1 MILSSLISVRTRQ
14 LICPHC
20 GVATAFSPVEHS
32 KKVQRNS
39 AGDWKT
45 VHLSTGSI
53 IDLVSDYFFGT
64 SRCQSCMAAFPVRG
78 KNRNDDDP
86 DRTAYLDT
94 IEPLW
99 PTRFRTVPP
108 EIPSPVREAMEDA
121 STALGAGSLIGS
133 MLAARTALVRAQ
145 RLVKIE
151 MKLKKSSL
159 KALLDAGRI
168 SRVEFDLSDLARRW
182 ANYLGHEEPDSE
194 KTFVRED
201 AEELYGYVE
210 MLLDTLFVKWSRAQ
224 ESRERLRGDEIS
236 NKASAK

>member
-32 KKVQRNS
+32 KKVQRTS

-45 VHLSTGSI
+45 VYLSTGSI
-53 IDLVSDYFFGT
+53 IDQVSDYFFGT

-78 KNRNDDDP
+78 KNRIDDDP

-133 MLAARTALVRAQ
+133 MLAVRTALIRAQ
-145 RLVKIE
+145 RL
-151 MKLKKSSL
+151 LKEELGLEEASL
-159 KALLDAGRI
+159 KRLFEVGRI
-168 SRVEFDLSDLARRW
+168 SKFEFELSDLARRW
-182 ANYLGHEEPDSE
+182 ASYLGHEEPNSE
-194 KTFVRED
+194 KPFDRSD
-201 AEELYGYVE
+201 AEQLYGYVE
-210 MLLDTLFVKWSRAQ
+210 MVLDTLFVKWANAN
-224 ESRERLRGDEIS
+224 ESRDRLRGES
-236 NKASAK
+236 